1 MTSPQGPR
9 SSWTSI
15 IVKTVKK
22 LTPYAT
28 KRATSHTKVFGTNKL
43 QIVVG
48 EPNIYSYIVLPCCV
62 L

>member
-28 KRATSHTKVFGTNKL
+28 KRVTSHTKVLGKNKL

-48 EPNIYSYIVLPCCV
+48 EPNIYSYIVLACRV